1 MTYPVSSNT
10 ITHTD
15 IVLVTLDA
23 TPAAPIIAYIPIY
36 DRSKLNMQN
45 SINPNNLPNEA
56 PRVKIGVKT
65 PAGIGQ
71 VTASTVNTNFR
82 KENVKRLNPSAG
94 LAHFF

>member
-15 IVLVTLDA
+15 IVLVTLGA

-36 DRSKLNMQN
+36 NLSKFNMQN
-45 SINPNNLPNEA
+45 SINSNNLPNEA

-65 PAGIGQ
+65 PAGMGQ
-71 VTASTVNTNFR
+71 VTASTVNTNFK

-94 LAHFF
+94 FAHFF